1 MSNSRAVNG
10 VPLLFPCYLKIEKLR
25 RGSQFGNR
33 TYQNEKGDAIMDN
46 YEVVL
51 EYFKNAD
58 KPVKA
63 GDVVEATGLDKKEVD
78 KIMAKLKKEGKIVS
92 PKRCFW
98 EAKK

>member
-1 MSNSRAVNG
+1 
-10 VPLLFPCYLKIEKLR
+10 
-25 RGSQFGNR
+25 
-33 TYQNEKGDAIMDN
+33 MDN